1 MICPGKSQKIF
12 CNLAIFGVEATARQV
27 HFSRS
32 SEVMN
37 DWVSSGLGR
46 LGGGEEIGFGLRGW
60 GMGDGRGLNDGR

>member
-1 MICPGKSQKIF
+1 VDFLREIAKKILQSGDF
-12 CNLAIFGVEATARQV
+12 VFLATARQV
-27 HFSRS
+27 HFPRS

-46 LGGGEEIGFGLRGW
+46 LGGGEGIGFGLRGW